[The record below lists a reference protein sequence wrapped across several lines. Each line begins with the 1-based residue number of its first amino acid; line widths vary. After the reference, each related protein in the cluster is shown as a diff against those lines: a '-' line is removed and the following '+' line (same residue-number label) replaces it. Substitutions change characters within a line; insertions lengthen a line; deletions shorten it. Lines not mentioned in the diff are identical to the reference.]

1 MSKVTFHHASADA
14 DVLDVDAGTSLMR
27 AAVHHGVRG
36 IVGECGGQA
45 MCATCHVYVRE
56 PYLDALP
63 AMSEDEEEM
72 LECTAAE
79 RDERRSRLGC
89 QLTLGAAAGGI
100 EEVEVDVPATQI

>member
-1 MSKVTFHHASADA
+1 MPKVTFHHASADA

-63 AMSEDEEEM
+63 EISEDEDEM
-72 LECTAAE
+72 LDCTVAP
-79 RDERRSRLGC
+79 RDDLRSRLGC
-89 QLTLGAAAGGI
+89 QLVVGGVRDEI
-100 EEVEVDVPATQI
+100 QVDVPSNQV